1 MDKSSH
7 ISVIPDIKR
16 SNIFSRNKEVDIDK
30 RVDNENDIDI
40 MNMEHEKTSEE
51 ATNKIKMG
59 PFSNKNNIVIIAFV
73 VIIIILILIII
84 YLVNQSDKRPA
95 LFNMWNKPQ
104 VEPPV
109 NNQNHIKPKNLK
121 PNNQNQQQQHQQQQ
135 QNHKQQP
142 TKRELETVL
151 KTLSTIPEE
160 EAVVEIVETDTK
172 PPKNKKTSK
181 PDTDTDADIDD
192 KMTNAFYTNLNKSMD
207 DK

>member
-1 MDKSSH
+1 
-7 ISVIPDIKR
+7 
-16 SNIFSRNKEVDIDK
+16 
-30 RVDNENDIDI
+30 
-40 MNMEHEKTSEE
+40 
-51 ATNKIKMG
+51 MG

-73 VIIIILILIII
+73 VIIIILLLIIL

-95 LFNMWNKPQ
+95 LFNMWNKQQ
-104 VEPPV
+104 VETPV
-109 NNQNHIKPKNLK
+109 NNKTHIKPKNIN
-121 PNNQNQQQQHQQQQ
+121 PNNQNQYHQQQQ
-135 QNHKQQP
+135 QQQQQQNQNHKQQP

-160 EAVVEIVETDTK
+160 EAIVEIVETDTK

-181 PDTDTDADIDD
+181 PDTDADIDD